1 MIKTHEELIKFHGK
15 KVRCKIK
22 GTEIDDAK
30 ILVEHVNGYDKVY
43 ICQNL
48 KEGLETKDKLGYR
61 YSWCVSESDNYK
73 YEEDNQYCID
83 IELVEEKHF
92 EEKHKDIQC
101 LLVPCVIVDGA
112 IKAQNEWKAFE
123 DVHKKLR
130 EMAMNMKSN
139 ELKKFVKKLGKTK

>member
-30 ILVEHVNGYDKVY
+30 ILVEDVNGYDKVY

-48 KEGLETKDKLGYR
+48 KEGLETKHKLGYR
-61 YSWCVSESDNYK
+61 YSWCVSESDHHK
-73 YEEDNQYCID
+73 YEEDNQDCTD

-92 EEKHKDIQC
+92 EEKHEETPC
-101 LLVPCVIVDGA
+101 MLVPRVIIDGA
-112 IKAQNEWKAFE
+112 IKACKEWKAFE
-123 DVHKKLR
+123 DVHNKLR
-130 EMAMNMKSN
+130 EMAINMKS
-139 ELKKFVKKLGKTK
+139 FVKKLGETK